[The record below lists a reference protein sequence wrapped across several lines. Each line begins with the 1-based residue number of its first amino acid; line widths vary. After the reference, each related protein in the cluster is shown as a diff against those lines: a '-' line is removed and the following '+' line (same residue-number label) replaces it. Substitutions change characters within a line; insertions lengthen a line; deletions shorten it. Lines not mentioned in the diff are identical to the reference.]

1 MNLVIVE
8 SPSKSKTIEK
18 YLGEGYKVV
27 SSMGHIRDLP
37 KSKLGVDTDK
47 NFEELYE
54 ISVSKKKVV
63 SELKRLAKEASKIYL
78 ATDPDRE
85 GEAISWHIAQVLEE
99 PAKSKVFQRVV
110 FHEITKDAVLE
121 AFKNPRQID
130 INLVSAQRARRIL
143 DRLVGYKLSPLLWK
157 KIRYGLSAG
166 RVQSVAVRFVVEREG
181 EIENFKS
188 ESYSEIIVV
197 LKSESVINRPSSI
210 HPSDISHPT
219 SNFIE
224 AKLTHIAN
232 KPIYV
237 NKKYNLFSGEYTTS
251 ATTLSS
257 KEQVSIIVSDLE
269 KSSYNVSSIDR
280 KEYQK
285 SPKPPFTTSSL
296 QQEAS
301 WRLGYSPK
309 RTMSIAQKLY
319 EYGLITYMRT
329 DSTNLSSQA
338 IDSIRNL
345 ISQKYGKEYLPDTA
359 KFYKT
364 KIKVAQEAHEA
375 IRPTNVLSNLSS
387 PVINKLKSE
396 EQKLYEIIWQR
407 VISCQMTSAIYD
419 TVNIKI
425 NASKDSNST
434 QYVLQSKDSVLKFPG
449 WMILYNAPK
458 NGRNGQHLDSGKFK
472 IGSILSFIS
481 LNVLDKQTP
490 PPPYYNEASLIK
502 ELEKFGIGR
511 PSTYAP
517 IMSTIQDRGYV
528 QKQEGKLKATDVGK
542 VVTRLLNDS
551 FKQIMDVN
559 FTAGIEESLD
569 GIANGEKERASV
581 IKDFYVPFE
590 KLLLEKTNNLK
601 KSNYTTLKNLDEKC
615 PKCGS
620 NLIVKLGKY
629 GKFISCGTYPKCDYL
644 RNIIES
650 TGIKCPK
657 CKDGD
662 VIVRRTKKGK
672 IFYGCSN
679 YPKCAFAVW
688 KLEDIKKSEK
698 MS

>member
-85 GEAISWHIAQVLEE
+85 GEAISWHIAQVMEE

-269 KSSYNVSSIDR
+269 KSSYNGQNVREIVDGGDGDIDTGAG
-280 KEYQK
+280 
-285 SPKPPFTTSSL
+285 F
-296 QQEAS
+296 
-301 WRLGYSPK
+301 
-309 RTMSIAQKLY
+309 
-319 EYGLITYMRT
+319 
-329 DSTNLSSQA
+329 
-338 IDSIRNL
+338 
-345 ISQKYGKEYLPDTA
+345 
-359 KFYKT
+359 
-364 KIKVAQEAHEA
+364 
-375 IRPTNVLSNLSS
+375 
-387 PVINKLKSE
+387 
-396 EQKLYEIIWQR
+396 
-407 VISCQMTSAIYD
+407 
-419 TVNIKI
+419 
-425 NASKDSNST
+425 
-434 QYVLQSKDSVLKFPG
+434 
-449 WMILYNAPK
+449 
-458 NGRNGQHLDSGKFK
+458 GKFR
-472 IGSILSFIS
+472 ITLAPG
-481 LNVLDKQTP
+481 DKARLHP
-490 PPPYYNEASLIK
+490 
-502 ELEKFGIGR
+502 ELFGRFQIHYFAV
-511 PSTYAP
+511 PDHK
-517 IMSTIQDRGYV
+517 MSSCRQ
-528 QKQEGKLKATDVGK
+528 
-542 VVTRLLNDS
+542 
-551 FKQIMDVN
+551 
-559 FTAGIEESLD
+559 AGLFHNI
-569 GIANGEKERASV
+569 
-581 IKDFYVPFE
+581 
-590 KLLLEKTNNLK
+590 EKTSWIRFIFFNSLTCYDFIEITR
-601 KSNYTTLKNLDEKC
+601 KS
-615 PKCGS
+615 
-620 NLIVKLGKY
+620 
-629 GKFISCGTYPKCDYL
+629 
-644 RNIIES
+644 
-650 TGIKCPK
+650 
-657 CKDGD
+657 
-662 VIVRRTKKGK
+662 
-672 IFYGCSN
+672 
-679 YPKCAFAVW
+679 
-688 KLEDIKKSEK
+688 
-698 MS
+698 